1 MDNSL
6 TFLEPLSS
14 FMSRLKIVVLSL
26 KVFTILRRL
35 FKANV
40 DFYSWGWHGV

>member
-14 FMSRLKIVVLSL
+14 FMFKLKNVVLSL
-26 KVFTILRRL
+26 KVFTIFKRL

-40 DFYSWGWHGV
+40 DFYSWGWHGI